1 MRYDIRFSGSGG
13 QGIITAG
20 ILLAQAAAIKAGKN
34 AVQSQS
40 YGPEARGGASKAEVI
55 ISDDEINYPKIISP
69 DIIISL
75 TQESYNKYAVDLK
88 DNALIIVDNTLVHE
102 YKQDNH
108 KVYAVP
114 ITSSVKELLGSSVSA
129 NIATLGVV
137 NEICKILDHSWLLE
151 VIVGNFPERAA
162 ENNKKA
168 YNLGIELAKKV
179 MEQ

>member
-129 NIATLGVV
+129 NIVTLGVV

>member
-1 MRYDIRFSGSGG
+1 M
-13 QGIITAG
+13 
-20 ILLAQAAAIKAGKN
+20 LAQAAAIKAGKN

-69 DIIISL
+69 DIVISL

-88 DNALIIVDNTLVHE
+88 GNALIIVDNTLVHE

>member
-20 ILLAQAAAIKAGKN
+20 ILLAQAVAIKAGKN

-69 DIIISL
+69 DIVISL

-179 MEQ
+179 ME

>member
-69 DIIISL
+69 DIVISL
-75 TQESYNKYAVDLK
+75 TQEAFNKYAVDLK
-88 DNALIIVDNTLVHE
+88 DDAVIIVDNTLVHE
-102 YKQDNH
+102 YTEDKH
-108 KVYAVP
+108 KIYAVP
-114 ITSSVKELLGSSVSA
+114 ITASVKELLGSSVSA

-137 NEICKILDHSWLLE
+137 NEICKILEHQWLLD
-151 VIVGNFPERAA
+151 VIVGNFPEKAA
-162 ENNKKA
+162 DNNTKA

-179 MEQ
+179 TE

>member
-1 MRYDIRFSGSGG
+1 MRHDIRFSGSGG

-20 ILLAQAAAIKAGKN
+20 IIIAQAAAIKAGKN

-69 DIIISL
+69 DIVISL
-75 TQESYNKYAVDLK
+75 TQEAYNKYAVDLK
-88 DNALIIVDNTLVHE
+88 DEAVIIVDNTLVHE
-102 YKQDNH
+102 YKQDGH

-114 ITSSVKELLGSSVSA
+114 ITASVKELLGSAVSA

-137 NEICKILDHSWLLE
+137 NEICKIIEHQWLLDV
-151 VIVGNFPERAA
+151 VISNFPERAA
-162 ENNKKA
+162 ENNTKA
-168 YNLGIELAKKV
+168 YNLGIDLAKKV
-179 MEQ
+179 ME